1 MKSSLPQRR
10 RARQSGVVL
19 IVGLVLLLVL
29 TLLGVGAMRSA
40 VLEERMTNNT
50 QDLQIAFQFAEAAL
64 REGEALLQLLVIPT
78 FNNTNGLYVYQ
89 PPTDADTHYVPLWNK
104 SDTQWRNAAITGDA
118 ALGLARAQYVIEQVQ
133 PPPPPAEPALS
144 CQSAGGPGATGGGS
158 LQADAEIGVRIAT
171 CYRITA
177 RAWGAT
183 GAGNPAPMVILQST
197 YQR

>member
-1 MKSSLPQRR
+1 MNRSRPPHRR
-10 RARQSGVVL
+10 FRQKGVVL
-19 IVGLVLLLVL
+19 VVGLILLLVL
-29 TLLGVGAMRSA
+29 TLLSVGAMRSA

-64 REGEALLQLLVIPT
+64 REAEALLQLPALPA

-89 PPTDADTHYVPLWNK
+89 PPTDADTRYQALW
-104 SDTQWRNAAITGDA
+104 DMAGTQWRDATITGDA
-118 ALGLARAQYVIEQVQ
+118 ALGRARAQYLIEQVQ

-144 CQSAGGPGATGGGS
+144 CEIIGGGGS
-158 LQADAEIGVRIAT
+158 TGSGSLGSDNEIEVRNAT

-183 GAGNPAPMVILQST
+183 GADNPTPMVILQST
-197 YQR
+197 FQR